1 MLKWA
6 MVAALAVRSNPERVE
21 RPPLISSG
29 VTSSF
34 DLVGVTIVVGVVVV
48 IEISSFLSS

>member
-34 DLVGVTIVVGVVVV
+34 DLVGVTIFGVTV
-48 IEISSFLSS
+48 ISSFLSS

>member
-1 MLKWA
+1 

-21 RPPLISSG
+21 RPLVSSG

-34 DLVGVTIVVGVVVV
+34 DLVGVTMFVGVVVVV